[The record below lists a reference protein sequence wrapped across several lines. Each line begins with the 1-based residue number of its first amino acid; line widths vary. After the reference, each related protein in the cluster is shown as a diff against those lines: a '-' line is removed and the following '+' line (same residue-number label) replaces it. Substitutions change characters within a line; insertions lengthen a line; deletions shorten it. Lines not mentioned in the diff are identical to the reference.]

1 MKVTIMVFTFMLIY
15 TYYLAQLN
23 LQAVEIICDE
33 GCDQDRVEETMTGS
47 ASECPGTGGVEHHSL
62 TFICAMINKCFIFP

>member
-1 MKVTIMVFTFMLIY
+1 MVFTFMPIY

-33 GCDQDRVEETMTGS
+33 RCDQDRVEETMTGS
-47 ASECPGTGGVEHHSL
+47 ASECPAYRAGVEHHSL